1 MPTAPSKTGDQS
13 RYERMM
19 IYLCVVI
26 WVAHGVIVA
35 GRAMFLGYT
44 SDPGSMLA
52 RGCTTATGVIITLA
66 MLALL
71 RRYRGGGI
79 LDEFRRA
86 ALASLVACALQ
97 TGLNETFFKLFSA
110 YYEVRPQL
118 YLSPSEF
125 IPSYFGF
132 LWIFMAWAAL
142 YAALVGSESLRLQD
156 RAMADAR
163 DAEQQARLAALR
175 YQIQPHFLFNALNA
189 ISGLI
194 GEGRAREADEALLR
208 LAAFYR
214 HTLAAA
220 PREFVTLAA
229 EVDAQRLYLSIE
241 EVRFS
246 DRLKTSIVVD
256 PETEG
261 ALVPSLILQPFVEN
275 AIKHGLACSA
285 GTTAVEIR
293 ADREGGRLKL
303 TICDDARAESIPAV
317 TGLGR
322 SLQNVRQRLDMIYD
336 GDFDLTYGPRAEG
349 GWLVTLSLP
358 FDVEATA

>member
-1 MPTAPSKTGDQS
+1 MV
-13 RYERMM
+13 
-19 IYLCVVI
+19 YLCVII
-26 WVAHGVIVA
+26 WVAHGAIQA
-35 GRAMFLGYT
+35 GRAVFLGST

-52 RGCTTATGVIITLA
+52 RACTTAAGVIITLT

-71 RRYRGGGI
+71 RRFRGGGI

-86 ALASLVACALQ
+86 ALASLVACVPQ
-97 TGLNETFFKLFSA
+97 TALNETFFKLWSA
-110 YYEVRPQL
+110 YYEVKPEL
-118 YLSPSEF
+118 YLSASEF
-125 IPSYFGF
+125 IPTYFGF

-163 DAEQQARLAALR
+163 EAAQQARLAALR

-220 PREFVTLAA
+220 PREFVSLTA

-246 DRLKTSIVVD
+246 DRLKTSIVVA

-275 AIKHGLACSA
+275 AIKHGLACST
-285 GTTAVEIR
+285 GTTVVEIR
-293 ADREGGRLKL
+293 ADCEGGRLRL
-303 TICDDARAESIPAV
+303 TICDDARTESVPAV

-322 SLQNVRQRLDMIYD
+322 SLPNVRQRLDMIYD
-336 GDFDLTYGPRAEG
+336 GDFEMAYGPRAEG
-349 GWLVTLSLP
+349 GWRAMLSLP

>member
-1 MPTAPSKTGDQS
+1 MV
-13 RYERMM
+13 
-19 IYLCVVI
+19 YLCVVI
-26 WVAHGVIVA
+26 WVAHGGIAA
-35 GRAMFLGYT
+35 GRAAFLGST

-52 RGCTTATGVIITLA
+52 RACTTASGVAITFA
-66 MLALL
+66 MLLLL

-97 TGLNETFFKLFSA
+97 TALNETFFKLFSA
-110 YYEVRPQL
+110 YYEVRPHL
-118 YLSPSEF
+118 YLSASEF
-125 IPSYFGF
+125 IPTYLGF
-132 LWIFMAWAAL
+132 VWIFMVWAAL

-156 RAMADAR
+156 KAMADAR
-163 DAEQQARLAALR
+163 DAAQQARLAALR

-241 EVRFS
+241 QVRFS

-275 AIKHGLACSA
+275 AIKHGLACSTGA
-285 GTTAVEIR
+285 TAVTIR
-293 ADREGGRLKL
+293 ADREGDRLKL
-303 TICDDARAESIPAV
+303 TICDDARPEGVPVA

-336 GDFDLTYGPRAEG
+336 GDFDLAYGPRAEG
-349 GWLVTLSLP
+349 GWRATLSLP
-358 FDVEATA
+358 FDVELPA

>member
-1 MPTAPSKTGDQS
+1 MV
-13 RYERMM
+13 
-19 IYLCVVI
+19 YLCVII
-26 WVAHGVIVA
+26 WVAHGAIQA
-35 GRAMFLGYT
+35 GRAVFLGST

-52 RGCTTATGVIITLA
+52 RACTTAAGVIITLT

-71 RRYRGGGI
+71 RRSRGGGI

-86 ALASLVACALQ
+86 ALASLVACVPQ
-97 TGLNETFFKLFSA
+97 TALNETFFKLWSA
-110 YYEVRPQL
+110 YYEVKPEL
-118 YLSPSEF
+118 YLSASEF
-125 IPSYFGF
+125 IPTYFGF
-132 LWIFMAWAAL
+132 LWIFMVWAAL

-156 RAMADAR
+156 KAMADAR
-163 DAEQQARLAALR
+163 DAVQQARLAALR

-229 EVDAQRLYLSIE
+229 ETDAQRLYLSIE
-241 EVRFS
+241 QVRFS

-275 AIKHGLACSA
+275 AIKHGLACST
-285 GTTAVEIR
+285 GTTAVKIR
-293 ADREGGRLKL
+293 ADREGDRLKL
-303 TICDDARAESIPAV
+303 TICDDARPEGVPVAA
-317 TGLGR
+317 GLGR

-336 GDFDLTYGPRAEG
+336 GDFELAYGPRAEG
-349 GWLVTLSLP
+349 GWRATLSLP
-358 FDVEATA
+358 FDVEIAA